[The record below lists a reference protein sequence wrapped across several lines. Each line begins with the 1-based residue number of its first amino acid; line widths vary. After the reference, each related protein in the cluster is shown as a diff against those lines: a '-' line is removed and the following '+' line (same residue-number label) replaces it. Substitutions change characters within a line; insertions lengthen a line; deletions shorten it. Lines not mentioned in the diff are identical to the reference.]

1 MEMHCW
7 KHCAGGTAISFP
19 EYIQF
24 SLPLYSLTGVLNL
37 KTKAKPQKKHSSV
50 FLVQFRRTNFH

>member
-24 SLPLYSLTGVLNL
+24 SLPLYTLTGVRNL
-37 KTKAKPQKKHSSV
+37 KIKAKPQKNTPQC
-50 FLVQFRRTNFH
+50 F